1 MKEIDNS
8 DNNKKKKHP
17 FLQCIND
24 EYIAVARTK
33 TLLITFYYIIVL
45 PNLLLLISTKREMSI
60 VVIPQNRAPLIDQI
74 I

>member
-45 PNLLLLISTKREMSI
+45 PNTK
-60 VVIPQNRAPLIDQI
+60 
-74 I
+74 